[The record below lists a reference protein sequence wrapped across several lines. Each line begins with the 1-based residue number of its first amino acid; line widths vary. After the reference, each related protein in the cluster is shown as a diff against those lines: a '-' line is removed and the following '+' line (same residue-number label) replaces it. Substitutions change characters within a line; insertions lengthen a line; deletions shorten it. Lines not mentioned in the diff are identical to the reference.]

1 MQHKILPTYKFTNSL
16 QQKIWMIHGY
26 KIIPIVSG
34 FLTFQKL
41 KQGTYMWVSR
51 GKKCLFFRKFGVL
64 CFLLTPVLKSALF
77 ALLLRK
83 FDICKIFCIYAKC
96 LNCSLTLYLTYVSIW
111 MQEEIFHSESYKILN
126 SFCIE
131 TVIIVDMGHVE
142 HISILCSAL
151 LILL

>member
-1 MQHKILPTYKFTNSL
+1 
-16 QQKIWMIHGY
+16 MIHGY
-26 KIIPIVSG
+26 KIIPIVPG
-34 FLTFQKL
+34 FLNFQKL

-83 FDICKIFCIYAKC
+83 FDICKICCIYAKC

-111 MQEEIFHSESYKILN
+111 MQEEMFHSESYKILN

-131 TVIIVDMGHVE
+131 TVIRVDMGHVE

-151 LILL
+151 SILL